1 MWSTSMRIHPVV
13 NISQVVRYRKQIE
26 DQKIEEVKLVKIVRV
41 KVEKILNKRKM
52 RGVIKYLVQE
62 KWFIIEYDIWERGE
76 DLDMVEKRYWYFRR
90 RELLGKYMEKMLHK

>member
-1 MWSTSMRIHPVV
+1 MRIHPVV

-62 KWFIIEYDIWERGE
+62 K
-76 DLDMVEKRYWYFRR
+76 
-90 RELLGKYMEKMLHK
+90 

>member
-1 MWSTSMRIHPVV
+1 MRIHPVV
-13 NISQVVRYRKQIE
+13 NISCVVGDRKEIE

-62 KWFIIEYDIWERGE
+62 K
-76 DLDMVEKRYWYFRR
+76 
-90 RELLGKYMEKMLHK
+90 